1 MARLDDAVVLSRSQG
16 SEETLEVSGCC
27 NTSRR
32 LRHGEGSPLDANS
45 GGARMSNPERE
56 EEPSPGIEPRGETP
70 TVVRSPGAPMLGP
83 VGVAPENAPPAASH
97 GPLQT
102 PAPGRTLAGRYTV
115 LDLLGQGGMGVV
127 LAAYDARLDR
137 RVALKL
143 LRSWEGRGDP
153 EGEARMV
160 REAQAMARL
169 NHPPCGGGV

>member
-1 MARLDDAVVLSRSQG
+1 
-16 SEETLEVSGCC
+16 
-27 NTSRR
+27 
-32 LRHGEGSPLDANS
+32 
-45 GGARMSNPERE
+45 MSNPERE
-56 EEPSPGIEPRGETP
+56 EKPTPGLDPKGELSTI
-70 TVVRSPGAPMLGP
+70 VRPPCAPMLGP
-83 VGVAPENAPPAASH
+83 AGVVLENVPPAASQ

-143 LRSWEGRGDP
+143 LRSGEGRGDP

-169 NHPPCGGGV
+169 SAYLGRQ